1 MDNEQH
7 AYVLYEIADLSINK
21 YKEGKEET
29 VKKIKEYLDKL

>member
-7 AYVLYEIADLSINK
+7 AYVLYEIADLSMNK